1 MRTRIITFNTPPSRI
16 SHRRF
21 APHGRETL
29 IDAAIVFRITRRRVT
44 FRDKKT
50 CRIPKTTKNERIRV

>member
-29 IDAAIVFRITRRRVT
+29 IDAAIVVGITRLGDSIESARH
-44 FRDKKT
+44 
-50 CRIPKTTKNERIRV
+50 